1 MTKAVFFDIDDTIY
15 DYIGAHNNTM
25 SVMKEWAYENLG
37 IAKEDLEKYVAEARV
52 KADDRAGRDYA
63 VNHNRLV
70 RFQCMLETLGKPVF
84 PYAYE
89 MYNLYW
95 DTLIDQIIPSPGIEE
110 LMKELKQRG
119 IYIGIG
125 SNMTSDVQYRKIL
138 KLGLGKYIDGI
149 VTSEEAGE
157 EKPHRKIFDLCVEK
171 AGVAME
177 ESIFIGD
184 SVSHDVNGAQN
195 VGMPVILYRPK
206 ENITEIEWL
215 QTEKGKCPVIAHFS
229 QFFEAEKML

>member
-1 MTKAVFFDIDDTIY
+1 M
-15 DYIGAHNNTM
+15 
-25 SVMKEWAYENLG
+25 
-37 IAKEDLEKYVAEARV
+37 

-149 VTSEEAGE
+149 VTSEEAGA
-157 EKPHRKIFDLCVEK
+157 EKPHRKAFFDLCVEK
-171 AGVAME
+171 RRSDG
-177 ESIFIGD
+177 GRKY
-184 SVSHDVNGAQN
+184 
-195 VGMPVILYRPK
+195 LYRRQHR
-206 ENITEIEWL
+206 T
-215 QTEKGKCPVIAHFS
+215 
-229 QFFEAEKML
+229 

>member
-1 MTKAVFFDIDDTIY
+1 
-15 DYIGAHNNTM
+15 M
-25 SVMKEWAYENLG
+25 SENHSLLEQLEKLLSWKRSKKFYAEKLG
-37 IAKEDLEKYVAEARV
+37 ITE
-52 KADDRAGRDYA
+52 
-63 VNHNRLV
+63 
-70 RFQCMLETLGKPVF
+70 
-84 PYAYE
+84 YE
-89 MYNLYW
+89 V
-95 DTLIDQIIPSPGIEE
+95 EE

-157 EKPHRKIFDLCVEK
+157 EKPHRKLFDLCVEK
-171 AGVAME
+171 AGVMVE

-184 SVSHDVNGAQN
+184 SIAHDVTGAQN
-195 VGMPVILYRPK
+195 IGMPVILYRPK
-206 ENITEIEWL
+206 ENVNEIEWL
-215 QTEKGKCPVIAHFS
+215 QTEKGKCPAIAHFS

>member
-1 MTKAVFFDIDDTIY
+1 M
-15 DYIGAHNNTM
+15 
-25 SVMKEWAYENLG
+25 
-37 IAKEDLEKYVAEARV
+37 
-52 KADDRAGRDYA
+52 
-63 VNHNRLV
+63 
-70 RFQCMLETLGKPVF
+70 
-84 PYAYE
+84 
-89 MYNLYW
+89 
-95 DTLIDQIIPSPGIEE
+95 IDQIIPSPGIEE

-157 EKPHRKIFDLCVEK
+157 EKPHRKLFDLCVEK
-171 AGVAME
+171 AGVMVE

-184 SVSHDVNGAQN
+184 SIAHDVTGAQN
-195 VGMPVILYRPK
+195 IGMPVILYRPK
-206 ENITEIEWL
+206 ENVNEIEWL
-215 QTEKGKCPVIAHFS
+215 QTEKEKCPVIAHFS